1 VVWRR
6 PAEIGGY
13 VLAGGRS
20 SRMGRDKAF
29 LELAGKPLVLHAVV
43 KLRRVCMEVS
53 VLGDDSALDD
63 YAPLVRDL
71 HPDCGPMGGMEAAL
85 VHSRYEWNL
94 FLPVDVP
101 YLPTAY
107 LSHWVRMTLP
117 DESWTYPDVSSD
129 DPIRGRLVFPAK
141 HGARVFLFTVNKI
154 PQPTVALV
162 HRDVRPFLTEALKR
176 GEYKLFPVLEK
187 ACKEISAG
195 KGLPPG
201 VGMWK
206 IPYWSGLTSK
216 PGPQR
221 TGEDWWYTTDAQER
235 HSGSWFANLNT
246 PEEFAEAERHLDAL
260 DT

>member
-1 VVWRR
+1 
-6 PAEIGGY
+6 
-13 VLAGGRS
+13 
-20 SRMGRDKAF
+20 MGRDKAF
-29 LELAGKPLVLHAVV
+29 LELADKPLVLHAVV

-53 VLGDDSALDD
+53 ILGDNPALDA
-63 YAPLVRDL
+63 YAPLVKDL

-85 VHSRYEWNL
+85 LHSRYDWNL

-101 YLPTAY
+101 FLPTAY
-107 LSHWVRMTLP
+107 LSGWVRHTSP
-117 DESWTYPDVSSD
+117 D
-129 DPIRGRLVFPAK
+129 
-141 HGARVFLFTVNKI
+141 ARVMMFTVDGV

-162 HRDVRPFLTEALKR
+162 HRELRPFLTEALER
-176 GEYKLFPVLEK
+176 GEYKLFPVLER
-187 ACKEISAG
+187 ACREISVG
-195 KGLPPG
+195 NGLQPG

-206 IPYWSGLTSK
+206 IPYWSGLTSR

-221 TGEDWWYTTDAQER
+221 KGEDWWYTTEAQER

>member
-1 VVWRR
+1 
-6 PAEIGGY
+6 
-13 VLAGGRS
+13 
-20 SRMGRDKAF
+20 MGRDKAF
-29 LELAGKPLVLHAVV
+29 SELAGKPLVLHAVV

-53 VLGDDSALDD
+53 VLGNDPALDA

-71 HPDCGPMGGMEAAL
+71 HPGCGPMGGMEAAL
-85 VHSRYEWNL
+85 LHSRYDWNL

-101 YLPTAY
+101 FLPTTY
-107 LSHWVRMTLP
+107 LSGWVGQALPEESGRRHTGPEGSEMTRANG
-117 DESWTYPDVSSD
+117 WV
-129 DPIRGRLVFPAK
+129 K
-141 HGARVFLFTVNKI
+141 MFTVDGV

-162 HRDVRPFLTEALKR
+162 HREVRPFLTESLGR

-187 ACKEISAG
+187 ACREISVG

-206 IPYWSGLTSK
+206 IPYWSGLTSR

-221 TGEDWWYTTDAQER
+221 TREDWCYTTEAQER

>member
-1 VVWRR
+1 
-6 PAEIGGY
+6 
-13 VLAGGRS
+13 
-20 SRMGRDKAF
+20 MGRDKAF

-53 VLGDDSALDD
+53 VLGDNPALDA

-85 VHSRYEWNL
+85 LHSRYDWNL

-101 YLPTAY
+101 FLPTTY
-107 LSHWVRMTLP
+107 LCDWVRQTLP
-117 DESWTYPDVSSD
+117 EESGVRHIRSAGSELPRD
-129 DPIRGRLVFPAK
+129 D
-141 HGARVFLFTVNKI
+141 ARVRMFTVDGV

-162 HRDVRPFLTEALKR
+162 HREVLPFLTEALER

-187 ACKEISAG
+187 ACREISVR
-195 KGLPPG
+195 KGLLPG

-206 IPYWSGLTSK
+206 IPYWSGLTSR
-216 PGPQR
+216 PGPQG
-221 TGEDWWYTTDAQER
+221 TGEDWWYTTVAQER

-246 PEEFAEAERHLDAL
+246 PEEFAEAERHVDAL